1 MIIYVGY
8 YWLKLKCISFSVTWI
23 KKKEKKGKY
32 TLYFS
37 DKWYLA
43 EWRNDNQHPLILK
56 YPARTAGTS
65 SVFCSLPF
73 SLCLA
78 WSPGCWGDFDIP
90 LSSFHVLTHISIVF
104 LSCSLCFFFFSCLP
118 VHLYCILIQFR
129 LASLIFFHSI
139 TWIKMH
145 DDRNRDHLS

>member
-8 YWLKLKCISFSVTWI
+8 YWLKLKYITLSVTWI

-43 EWRNDNQHPLILK
+43 EWRNHIQHRLILK
-56 YPARTAGTS
+56 YPTRTAGTS

-73 SLCLA
+73 SLWLV

-90 LSSFHVLTHISIVF
+90 LSSLHVLTHISIVLF
-104 LSCSLCFFFFSCLP
+104 SCSLSFFLGVYPFSFIPYSFSFDWLLWLGFVFLFF
-118 VHLYCILIQFR
+118 IL
-129 LASLIFFHSI
+129 
-139 TWIKMH
+139 
-145 DDRNRDHLS
+145 